1 MPTRLWSG
9 KVSEMKNNMITA
21 LDIGSSFVRVLIAK
35 TAKDNSLEV
44 LGSSEVPS
52 SGIEKGIVKDI
63 EAVSECVK
71 KALQEAEKASGLK
84 AVNIFTN
91 ITGEHIRSNV
101 GDGRISIPSGSPNE
115 PGEISQ
121 DHVDQVINDAK
132 NGIKILKGY
141 ERATILHGIPQSFV
155 IDGQDDIHN
164 PVKMNGFHLI
174 TKVYTIFGDIT
185 PLRNLAKCIELAG
198 YDIDPDNFVLN
209 HIAVSEAVLTEDE
222 KRLGTVLI
230 DIGGG
235 TCDISLFRKGV
246 LEKVMVVPMAGS
258 AITEDLAIG
267 LKTTISSA
275 EYIKKEYGN
284 AYAASV
290 DPNVEIEVDGISGR
304 ESHSR
309 TQYLVSHVIQ
319 HRVEAPR
326 AEQAAAVRGQFMGD
340 DVDVALSAQP
350 VDGIGDADSADRH
363 VIDAADRRIVRQRRM
378 NPPGGQGE
386 HLLLGGLQRG
396 LIIRPVAGA
405 VLAARTE
412 EELEELARQLVV
424 LFVRDLDLLGDGPR
438 THALD
443 HLAQADLLGF
453 DSATFLVP
461 GARAGGGAGGRPQY
475 GVGDEAQAECL
486 VKCLVSEPVCGCHSS

>member
-101 GDGRISIPSGSPNE
+101 GDGRISIPSESPNE

-319 HRVEAPR
+319 HRVEEMLSLCYDKLKNCYTPELVTAGIVLTGGTARLQQIDRVVESAFNMHTKIARPNVSR
-326 AEQAAAVRGQFMGD
+326 LTGLVGSLDDPAWATAVGLLYH
-340 DVDVALSAQP
+340 VA
-350 VDGIGDADSADRH
+350 
-363 VIDAADRRIVRQRRM
+363 
-378 NPPGGQGE
+378 
-386 HLLLGGLQRG
+386 
-396 LIIRPVAGA
+396 
-405 VLAARTE
+405 
-412 EELEELARQLVV
+412 
-424 LFVRDLDLLGDGPR
+424 
-438 THALD
+438 ALD
-443 HLAQADLLGF
+443 RELKTSTFSLGKIKNNKIF
-453 DSATFLVP
+453 DSIKKIIKDFTTA
-461 GARAGGGAGGRPQY
+461 
-475 GVGDEAQAECL
+475 
-486 VKCLVSEPVCGCHSS
+486 